1 MLPLKWS
8 DERVYLAESLQN
20 LLARKAH
27 CIDKNIPFYSRYF
40 GANVISGYVAY
51 EWDWFLINWFWR
63 DEALIL
69 IHIDSVKDD
78 GVARLDSS

>member
-1 MLPLKWS
+1 MKKVGNIFCSVALTQCKFTYNELILLPLKWS

-51 EWDWFLINWFWR
+51 E
-63 DEALIL
+63 
-69 IHIDSVKDD
+69 
-78 GVARLDSS
+78 